1 MFYKHNDLM
10 HFGGGKLCYH
20 IISNLYSILRIL
32 PLVAIFI
39 SMPIYSDETP
49 ALQVSITRVWVSD
62 DKDVDVEL
70 ELSNVSNDMIE
81 TYAPY
86 GSVGCTL
93 WEFQIATGGGRVIK
107 VRSTEDIWGKA
118 AGLVILE
125 PHKTTRR
132 MICLTD
138 GMWTM
143 SKEDVSEIVK
153 GTTMVA
159 RQKEAKSEEELENL
173 SMWGVLQL
181 GAVSSTI
188 MLTSEGYQRQANMEK
203 DIEEYNHI
211 LGRYYE
217 ILRFNPNEKAAEQ
230 AAKTMQRQ
238 MRYLSKRSGR

>member
-20 IISNLYSILRIL
+20 IISNLYSIPRIL

-70 ELSNVSNDMIE
+70 ELSNVSNAILE

-86 GSVGCTL
+86 GSIGCML

-107 VRSTEDIWGKA
+107 ARSTGLDLWGKA
-118 AGLVILE
+118 AGLVVLE

-132 MICLTD
+132 IICLTD

-153 GTTMVA
+153 GATMVA
-159 RQKEAKSEEELENL
+159 RQIKEAKSEEELGDL

-217 ILRFNPNEKAAEQ
+217 ILQFNPNEKE
-230 AAKTMQRQ
+230 AKTMQRQ
-238 MRYLSKRSGR
+238 MRYLSKDKGDK